1 MYLLNNNK
9 FAFVFNSAEVGTA
22 ALKIFPSSVD
32 NYCDFGLFSVVR
44 PYIYKAV

>member
-9 FAFVFNSAEVGTA
+9 FAFILNSAEVGTA

-32 NYCDFGLFSVVR
+32 STLHFRLDV
-44 PYIYKAV
+44 K